1 MLKITH
7 IAEEGKASRLRL
19 DGALSGPW
27 VEELQRLCETRL
39 EEDGSLVLDC
49 AGLSF
54 VDARG
59 IGLMRNLSAQQVLLV
74 ECSPYLALQLQEAGN
89 RH

>member
-1 MLKITH
+1 MLKITK
-7 IAEEGKASRLRL
+7 IAEDGKANRLRL
-19 DGALSGPW
+19 DGTLSGPW
-27 VEELQRLCETRL
+27 VEELQRQCEARL
-39 EEDGSLVLDC
+39 EEEETLVLDC

-59 IGLMRNLSAQQVLLV
+59 IRLMRSLSAQQVLLV
-74 ECSPYLALQLQEAGN
+74 DCSPYLALQLKETAD